1 MASQLE
7 LSDVEFMTTG
17 YRTRSI
23 VVFSTCFSL
32 AVLAVALR
40 FLSRVVAKNPFWWDD
55 WLSLTGLFMTGGFC
69 ACVLSCLPSLGL
81 LRGEEPINN
90 ELLSHNAKG
99 AYVAELFYYCNQL
112 SLKFSILMFY
122 WRVFAS
128 SNYIRRALYYVGLCI
143 ILWFISAFIVAA
155 LQCVP
160 VQANWDPIAKQQP
173 NVKCV
178 DLNGFFFGTSI
189 PNIVADLVLV
199 LLPIPQVLQ
208 LKITLA
214 QKCFVIL
221 FFLLGGFVVITS
233 IVRLQ
238 LITKV
243 DFATFAVNWP
253 VENSVI
259 WTIVENCCGVVSVC
273 LPSLRPIIRFIP
285 WKAFQNAFTRSYGAS
300 HDSKSRS
307 KPTVRTGPNLFD
319 RSGQRSQWSQIESSN
334 EAQSERQTGIR
345 KRTDIEINSIEMGSL
360 SNSSQVRLAGVGD
373 GLKQ

>member
-17 YRTRSI
+17 YRNRTI
-23 VVFSTCFSL
+23 LVFSICFPL
-32 AVLAVALR
+32 AVLSVSLR
-40 FLSRVVAKNPFWWDD
+40 YFSRVLAKNPFWWDD

-69 ACVLSCLPSLGL
+69 TCVLSCLPSLGL
-81 LRGEEPINN
+81 LSGKEPITN
-90 ELLSHNAKG
+90 ELLSRNAKG
-99 AYVAELFYYCNQL
+99 AYVAELFYYCNQF

-128 SNYIRRALYYVGLCI
+128 STYMRRSIHYIGVCI
-143 ILWFISAFIVAA
+143 LLWFISSFLVAV

-173 NVKCV
+173 GVKCV

-199 LLPIPQVLQ
+199 ALPIPQVLQ
-208 LKITLA
+208 LKITSA

-221 FFLLGGFVVITS
+221 SFVLGGFVVITS
-233 IVRLQ
+233 VVRLE

-243 DFATFAVNWP
+243 NFATFAVNWS
-253 VENSVI
+253 VDNSVV
-259 WTIVENCCGVVSVC
+259 WTLVENCCGVISVC

-285 WKAFQNAFTRSYGAS
+285 WKAFQNSFTRSYGAS
-300 HDSKSRS
+300 RESKSQS
-307 KPTVRTGPNLFD
+307 KPATRMDANPFG
-319 RSGQRSQWSQIESSN
+319 RSRQRSQWSQIESTN
-334 EAQSERQTGIR
+334 EGQPEGQVGIR
-345 KRTDIEINSIEMGSL
+345 KHTEIEISSIEMASF
-360 SNSSQVRLAGVGD
+360 SNSSQVRLAGVED
-373 GLKQ
+373 NSKQ